1 MQPRKKP
8 TPEEEVAFFESQKSK
23 FAWVTTQ
30 ARFIGNKI
38 GRHTVTPPQGYAS
51 WLFMRAIITAGSLIK
66 LFELQPSGF
75 GSIAY
80 LDHASIAALSRA
92 LIENA
97 TVLLYIGDAGIPED
111 EFWMR
116 KHLIDLHDYAERI
129 KFLTD
134 IGQLETPPDG
144 KMLDELKGKLLDNKL
159 FMALPE
165 GRREHLLKGKDMFVV
180 SRHDASLAL
189 GWGDQLSRGIYKYL
203 SAHAHSTSMAFH
215 RTEANKIYEPDSN
228 AAKVAAGFAI
238 DHAHQ
243 ALGISCLR
251 MVELFPYVEAAFD
264 PLVFSSLKNQYAG

>member
-1 MQPRKKP
+1 MSRRKES
-8 TPEEEVAFFESQKSK
+8 TPEEEVAYFEAQKSR
-23 FAWVTTQ
+23 FEWVTTQ
-30 ARFIGNKI
+30 ARFIGNTI
-38 GRHTVTPPQGYAS
+38 GRQTVTPPQGYGA
-51 WLFMRAIITAGSLIK
+51 WLFMRAIITAGSLEK
-66 LFELQPSGF
+66 LFEPQDATIG
-75 GSIAY
+75 GIKY
-80 LDHASIAALSRA
+80 LDHASIASLGRA

-97 TVLLYIGDAGIPED
+97 TVLLYIGDTSIPED

-116 KHLIDLHDYAERI
+116 KHLIDLHDYTERT

-134 IGQLETPPDG
+134 IGRLETPPDG
-144 KMLDELKGKLLDNKL
+144 KMLQELKDRLLGSRA

-165 GRREHLLKGKDMFVV
+165 RRREHLLKGKDMFVI

-215 RTEANKIYEPDSN
+215 RTEENKIYEPNSN
-228 AAKVAAGFAI
+228 AAKVTAGFAI

-251 MVELFPYVEAAFD
+251 MVDLFPYIEATFD
-264 PLVFSSLKNQYAG
+264 PLVFSALKSEYKR